1 MKTLFLLL
9 FASML
14 TVACAGLPEIH
25 QSGDHAAA
33 THEGAAC
40 ERIFPQGRWQF
51 THAIEARPP
60 GGSQQTMIGVIRMSH
75 RDRSF
80 ECAMMT
86 LEGLVL
92 FEAHYDG
99 RTIAIRKAVPPLDA
113 PGLAQGLVAD
123 ILLVFFA
130 PRQRPTVSG
139 TLPDNS
145 EICRYAVEDRGTQ
158 DIVVH
163 PDGRWQIRRYSANK
177 RLTRTITT
185 DGSETVNPHG
195 FPSLL
200 ELEAHGP
207 ARYGLKMRLVEAFPI
222 NEVEKQE
229 AIDLKINP

>member
-1 MKTLFLLL
+1 MKTLVLLL

-33 THEGAAC
+33 HEGAAC
-40 ERIFPQGRWQF
+40 ERIFPKGQWQF

-99 RTIAIRKAVPPLDA
+99 RNIAIRKAVPPLDT

-123 ILLVFFA
+123 ILLVFF
-130 PRQRPTVSG
+130 PPQQRPTASG
-139 TLPDNS
+139 TLPDRS

-158 DIVVH
+158 DIIVH
-163 PDGRWQIRRYSANK
+163 ADGRWEIRRYSANK

-185 DGSETVNPHG
+185 DGSQTGNTHG

-200 ELEAHGP
+200 ELKAHSP
-207 ARYGLKMRLVEAFPI
+207 AGYELKMRLVEAFPI
-222 NEVEKQE
+222 DEVEKPGS
-229 AIDLKINP
+229 D